1 MNLAGTYSKADG
13 NSIAGGAGLV
23 PVPVPPILPS
33 SLLVMYGGESYS
45 VALSGSPM
53 RHLTTSASYVK
64 ARNTLNSQGASSWN
78 NYEQQNYYFQYHFRQ
93 INLTGGY
100 ARLVQGFSASG
111 IPPANINTFSV
122 GLSRWFN
129 FF

>member
-1 MNLAGTYSKADG
+1 M
-13 NSIAGGAGLV
+13 
-23 PVPVPPILPS
+23 PVPVPPIIPS

-64 ARNTLNSQGASSWN
+64 ARNTLNNQGGSSWN

-111 IPPANINTFSV
+111 LPPANISTFSV